1 MNQNLPN
8 TYQYI
13 IAGGGMAGLSLAFYL
28 NKSLLKNESI
38 LIIDRD
44 VKQANDHTWC
54 FWEQGN
60 SPFEE
65 IIYRKWKGLWFYGH
79 QDFASFLN
87 IEEYSYKML
96 RGEDFYQY
104 LIPQLKKNPNITF
117 LQADVEYIES
127 TADEATVMTSQ
138 GVFKAKAFVFDSIT
152 VSKFNQA
159 KYHNMLQHF
168 KGWVIETS
176 QASFKPEE
184 PTLFDFRIEQ
194 QNECRFVYVLPHSEK
209 KALIEFTIFSDNLL
223 EEASY
228 NDALK
233 QYIQEILK
241 IEDYQITEI
250 ESGVIPMSDE
260 PQVISPSPKV
270 IRIGTAGGYV
280 KASTGYSFQ
289 RTQRFLQQ
297 LVKDLEE
304 AKSKNIPLTFKGNF
318 STSTWKAL
326 LDSVLLNVMLHKR
339 MPADEIF
346 TKLFQNNRPADV
358 LKFLDEDTSV
368 LKDISIMQSVPS
380 FPFILGL
387 KGVILSKLY

>member
-87 IEEYSYKML
+87 IEEYFYKML

-117 LQADVEYIES
+117 LQADIEYIES
-127 TADEATVMTSQ
+127 TVDEATVMTNQ
-138 GVFKAKAFVFDSIT
+138 GVFKAKAFVFDSIK

-176 QASFKPEE
+176 QAIFKPEE

-194 QNECRFVYVLPHSEK
+194 QNECRFVYVLPHSET

-223 EEASY
+223 DEASY

-297 LVKDLEE
+297 LVQDLEE
-304 AKSKNIPLTFKGNF
+304 AKRKNIPLTFKGNF
-318 STSTWKAL
+318 CSNTWKAL
-326 LDSVLLNVMLHKR
+326 LDSILLNVMLHKR

-346 TKLFQNNRPADV
+346 TKLFKYNRPADV
-358 LKFLDEDTSV
+358 LKFLDEDTSM
-368 LKDISIMQSVPS
+368 LKDISIMQSVPP

-387 KGVILSKLY
+387 KGVLLSKLY